1 MGQSPLVQH
10 WSPVQGPQ
18 PDTSGNC
25 KIMDMGPVCHIVACL
40 VIPGTN
46 LYVLVTEVHGCHCVN
61 CQLLAQRC
69 YLIVTWLGIKLM
81 TTWSGVPLPIVTPP
95 SQCVCNNSTQLKFI
109 ENGSRMAKRI
119 QNTVHKNKSNEKC
132 EWNLKNNKTNDKN
145 SSITNSLSMY
155 NHNTIFG

>member
-1 MGQSPLVQH
+1 
-10 WSPVQGPQ
+10 VQGPQ

-95 SQCVCNNSTQLKFI
+95 SQCVCNNSTQLNSSLLKMVAGWLK
-109 ENGSRMAKRI
+109 EYRI
-119 QNTVHKNKSNEKC
+119 QYI
-132 EWNLKNNKTNDKN
+132 KTNQMIN
-145 SSITNSLSMY
+145 VNEI
-155 NHNTIFG
+155 